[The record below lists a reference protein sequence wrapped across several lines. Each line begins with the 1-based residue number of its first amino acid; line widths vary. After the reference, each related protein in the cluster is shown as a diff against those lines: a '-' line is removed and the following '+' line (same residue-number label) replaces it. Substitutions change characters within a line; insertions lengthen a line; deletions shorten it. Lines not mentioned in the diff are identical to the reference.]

1 MRSAATRSLTALA
14 LVGALGLGACSPDA
28 TFTSGEEERTT
39 AAAAE
44 PDETTDTGEED
55 SEGTEPP
62 ETSSTTGE
70 ESSDAGDAQS
80 PDASEEGG
88 PTADT
93 SHAPGLTAEEI
104 GEPLVTRARPLKQE
118 GTELLVSLHSLER
131 QGKTVTATY
140 GFQLKSD
147 AEHGAEAE
155 SLYNLAGTWYPY
167 LVDTKNLRKHRVLRA
182 DGKDG
187 DHQEAMPSVNDI
199 DVSTDGITYVSAV
212 FAAPPEDVET
222 MTVHLI
228 GGVADATE
236 VELR

>member
-88 PTADT
+88 PTANT

-104 GEPLVTRARPLKQE
+104 GEPLVTRARPLEQE
-118 GTELLVSLHSLER
+118 GSELLVSLHSLER

-167 LVDTKNLRKHRVLRA
+167 LVDTKNLRKHRVLQ
-182 DGKDG
+182 DE
-187 DHQEAMPSVNDI
+187 HNNQQAMPSVNDI
-199 DVSTDGITYVSAV
+199 DVSTDGITYVSVV

-222 MTVHLI
+222 MTVHLM